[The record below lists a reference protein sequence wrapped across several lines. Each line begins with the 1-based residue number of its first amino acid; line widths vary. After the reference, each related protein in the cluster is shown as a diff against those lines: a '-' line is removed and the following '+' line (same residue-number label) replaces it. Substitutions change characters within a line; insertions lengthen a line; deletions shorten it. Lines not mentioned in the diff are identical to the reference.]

1 MSEKSEK
8 RQRRREG
15 VRGGGSECVR
25 EGGRGEI
32 ASGREREPERK
43 GGRSERERKGAQCN
57 ETGVTLPKKHQ
68 KKNQVPKNGERRTL
82 DAVVVEKLH
91 IRPERKPVR
100 ERRQVVTEI
109 CDVVPD
115 IDPLR
120 ELT

>member
-1 MSEKSEK
+1 MREGWRGKKRVGERESRSEKG
-8 RQRRREG
+8 EG
-15 VRGGGSECVR
+15 ERG
-25 EGGRGEI
+25 
-32 ASGREREPERK
+32 
-43 GGRSERERKGAQCN
+43 SERERKGAQCN